1 MEVSDVCAGNISGA
15 LQGMES
21 LLSVYEGML
30 TTLAASKLSLSI
42 SLELPPEIS
51 MSIRELTVF
60 LKNTIAASLVNLSAL
75 EAKKNLLLS
84 AAAGAV
90 NMAAQGINNML
101 TKVPTEV
108 ANRIT
113 SAITSLDT
121 NIIDTITSELQGLI
135 SDQELQEIINKINEM
150 LDVSVTIPMPPKI
163 SAGLEALA
171 AQMSIGSSMIAE
183 LRSKLQLGLNCMV

>member
-51 MSIRELTVF
+51 MSIRDLTIF
-60 LKNTIAASLVNLSAL
+60 LKNAIAASLVNLSAL

-90 NMAAQGINNML
+90 NAAAQGINNML

-108 ANRIT
+108 ANRVT

-121 NIIDTITSELQGLI
+121 NIVDTITSELQGLI

-150 LDVSVTIPMPPKI
+150 LNVSVTIPMSPKI

-171 AQMSIGSSMIAE
+171 AQMSISSSMIAE